1 MSLTALISNIS
12 RDSLHD
18 GSGIRT
24 VIYLKGCGLKCR
36 WCHNPETLSQEPD
49 ILEIPSK
56 CIGCGKCID
65 ICPEH
70 HRLQG
75 DGKIY
80 IREGCVKCGKCADVC
95 PTGALSVSGTSMTVD
110 EVFHEI
116 QKNKDYFACTGGGV
130 TVSGGECLL
139 HADFVKELLKKCR
152 QDDIHTVIESAFF
165 VQWEA
170 VEKILPYTN
179 VIFADLK
186 IADTK
191 KHAQY
196 TGHGNE
202 RIIENI
208 KRASNCHDQIII
220 RIPMIPG
227 VNDSVEEMAAF
238 AKVIDSFGDGIKG
251 IELLRYNTLAE
262 TKYEM
267 AGMCYE
273 TFGESPQTKEQMDG
287 LCMEL
292 QKHISKQRNVFWR
305 S

>member
-24 VIYLKGCGLKCR
+24 VVYFKGCGMRCR
-36 WCHNPETLSQEPD
+36 WCHNPENLSLEPD
-49 ILEIPSK
+49 ILYIPSK
-56 CIGCGKCID
+56 CIGCGECIA

-70 HRLQG
+70 HKLEG
-75 DGKIY
+75 NEKVFL
-80 IREGCVKCGKCADVC
+80 REGCLKCGKCVDAC
-95 PTGALSVSGTSMTVD
+95 PTGALSVSGKAMTVD
-110 EVFHEI
+110 EVFEEI
-116 QKNKDYFACTGGGV
+116 KKSKDYFISTGGGV
-130 TVSGGECLL
+130 TLSGGECLL
-139 HADFVKELLKKCR
+139 HSDFAKALLEKCH
-152 QDDIHTVIESAFF
+152 QEGIHTVIESAFF

-170 VEKILPYTN
+170 VEKILPFTDLIY
-179 VIFADLK
+179 ADLK
-186 IADTK
+186 LADSQ
-191 KHAQY
+191 KHLFY
-196 TGHGNE
+196 TGQAND

-208 KRASNCHDQIII
+208 GKISLCHDQIII
-220 RIPMIPG
+220 RIPLIPG

-238 AKVIDSFGDGIKG
+238 AEVIDSFGDGIKG

-273 TFGESPQTKEQMDG
+273 SFGESPQTKEQMDS

-292 QKHISKQRNVFWR
+292 QKRIVKQRNVFWR